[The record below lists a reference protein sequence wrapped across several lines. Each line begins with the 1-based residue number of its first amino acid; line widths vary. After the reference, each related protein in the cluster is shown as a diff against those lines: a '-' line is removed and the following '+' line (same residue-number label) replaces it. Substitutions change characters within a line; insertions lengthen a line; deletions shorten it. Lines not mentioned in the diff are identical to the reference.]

1 MEEKQADA
9 LRLADWLEADACD
22 LQPPMDA
29 AAELRRLHAEN
40 ERLKA
45 ERDELLALLH
55 RIRAWDM
62 MDVAADGPCWK
73 REIDAAIAKVE
84 GRTCA

>member
-1 MEEKQADA
+1 MTDEQPDA
-9 LRLADWLEADACD
+9 LRLADEIEAMFGSTEIDERT
-22 LQPPMDA
+22 

-84 GRTCA
+84 GQT